1 MPKGTTAE
9 VRALAAGHTLRV
21 KGTPQPDVQENRG
34 ARTPHRGSVA
44 QPAIIHRAWTKLK
57 DWAMKTA
64 AKMAGSPN
72 LLVTDSTGIPHRRK
86 GLKLKVHFLYD
97 IRSDIVVAAT
107 ATHGSTADIQ
117 GYRALLKFVP
127 EKAIVLADFAY
138 SGKGVVEETL
148 ERNAF
153 LLVKPRRPSRRG
165 RRRGWTARY
174 EGVFEALRHLY
185 RHRSEGERFCS
196 RLKARLKRSLRYA
209 LVESADALV
218 KWLSLALNVERIAT
232 GKTCV

>member
-1 MPKGTTAE
+1 M
-9 VRALAAGHTLRV
+9 
-21 KGTPQPDVQENRG
+21 
-34 ARTPHRGSVA
+34 
-44 QPAIIHRAWTKLK
+44 
-57 DWAMKTA
+57 
-64 AKMAGSPN
+64 
-72 LLVTDSTGIPHRRK
+72 
-86 GLKLKVHFLYD
+86 HFLYD

-174 EGVFEALRHLY
+174 EGVFEALRHLH